1 MDTAGAAMVEL
12 NPVQR
17 EVALNNIGKFYIGG
31 AWVDPIG
38 TGSFDVVNPASEEII
53 ARLPMGSEA
62 DVDRAVRAARSAF
75 DSFSQWTVAQRIDLL
90 ERLIAEYE
98 RRFEDV
104 AWAITTEMG
113 SPISFSRGLQT
124 PATIGHLREAIAVLR
139 DYKFETMLGNTRILR
154 EPIGVCGF
162 ITPWNWPINQI
173 TAKLGSAIAAGC
185 TMVVKPSEYAPLS
198 PIILAEIIDAAGIPA
213 GVFNLVNG
221 DGASA
226 GSAIA
231 RHPDVDMISFTGS
244 TAAGIAVARDAAQT
258 VKRVHQELGGKSA
271 NILLPGAH
279 LETSAPR
286 GLLRAFTNSGQSC
299 ISPAR
304 MLVPESAVER
314 VCELLAE
321 TVQSLV
327 VGDPARD
334 ETTHGP
340 LVNRRQFD
348 RVQDLIRSG
357 VTEGARL
364 VAGGEGLPADLNRG
378 YYTRPTVFAAVTPD
392 MRIARE
398 EIFGPVLTVMGY
410 RDIDHAIAI
419 ANDTPYG
426 LAGFVSADTSEEA
439 DRVGRRI
446 RAGRIYLNDTPQ
458 DETPNY
464 EFEAPF
470 GGYKQSGNGREVGL
484 FGFEEFHEIKAFIG

>member
-1 MDTAGAAMVEL
+1 MSNA
-12 NPVQR
+12 
-17 EVALNNIGKFYIGG
+17 GKFYIGG
-31 AWVDPIG
+31 QWVDPIG
-38 TGSFDVVNPASEEII
+38 SGRFDVVNPASEEVAARI
-53 ARLPMGSEA
+53 AMGSEA
-62 DVDRAVRAARSAF
+62 DVDRAAQAARKAF

-90 ERLIAEYE
+90 ERVIAEYE
-98 RRFEDV
+98 RRFDDV

-124 PATIGHLREAIAVLR
+124 PATIGHLREAIAVVR
-139 DYKFETMLGNTRILR
+139 DYKFETMLGKTRILR

-198 PIILAEIIDAAGIPA
+198 PIILTEILDAAGVPP

-221 DGASA
+221 DGPTVGA
-226 GSAIA
+226 AIA
-231 RHPDVDMISFTGS
+231 KHPDIDMVSFTGS
-244 TAAGIAVARDAAQT
+244 TAAGITVARDAAAT

-279 LETSAPR
+279 IESSAPR

-304 MLVPESAVER
+304 MLVPENEVER
-314 VCELLAE
+314 VCELLEEVAQ
-321 TVQSLV
+321 TLV
-327 VGDPARD
+327 VGDPARE

-340 LVNRRQFD
+340 LVNKRQFD

-357 VTEGARL
+357 IAEGARV
-364 VAGGEGLPADLNRG
+364 VAGGEGLPTGLNRG
-378 YYTRPTVFAAVTPD
+378 YYTRPTVFAGVTPD
-392 MRIARE
+392 MRIAKE
-398 EIFGPVLTVMGY
+398 EIFGPVLTVIAY
-410 RDIDHAIAI
+410 RDIDEAIAI

-426 LAGFVSADTSEEA
+426 LAGFVSADSYEEA
-439 DRVGRRI
+439 DQVGRRI
-446 RAGRIYLNDTPQ
+446 RAGRVYLNDTPQ